1 MGAVFAVGRGA
12 FDLVKVRKFMGP
24 ELGVPGAVERGDVAV
39 LFPQPVAERLLAQRA
54 VAFAAVFVGEVPE
67 DDAGVAP
74 EAARKR
80 LVDLLHLLAVD
91 GRGVAVVMARA
102 EELARA
108 VGVDAH
114 HLGILLR
121 EPRGPCA
128 AGRGEIDGDSGGI
141 EAVDDLLH
149 PVEVVAP
156 FLGLQRAP
164 GEDAQRDDVDV
175 RLLHEL
181 DVPREDVGAVK
192 PLVGVV
198 VRAVVKGR
206 HGNDAPFG

>member
-1 MGAVFAVGRGA
+1 MALA
-12 FDLVKVRKFMGP
+12 
-24 ELGVPGAVERGDVAV
+24 AV
-39 LFPQPVAERLLAQRA
+39 L
-54 VAFAAVFVGEVPE
+54 VGEVPE

-74 EAARKR
+74 EAARER
-80 LVDLLHLLAVD
+80 LIDSLHLLAVD

-121 EPRGPCA
+121 EPRRPCA
-128 AGRGEIDGDSGGI
+128 AGRGEVDGDSGGV

-149 PVEVVAP
+149 PVEIVAP

-175 RLLHEL
+175 CLLHQL
-181 DVPREDVGAVK
+181 NVALEDVRAVE
-192 PLVGVV
+192 PLVGMVI
-198 VRAVVKGR
+198 RAVIEGR
-206 HGNDAPFG
+206 HGNDAPFGWKMKSNGLSARSES